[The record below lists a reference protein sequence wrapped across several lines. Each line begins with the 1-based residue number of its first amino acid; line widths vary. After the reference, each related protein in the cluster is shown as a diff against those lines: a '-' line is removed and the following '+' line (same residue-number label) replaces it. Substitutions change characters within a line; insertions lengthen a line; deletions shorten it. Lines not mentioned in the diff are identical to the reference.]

1 MNWDIGMMPMKWR
14 IAGKKLQY
22 VRKLQLKEDEN
33 ITKRALQ
40 QEVALGIIGLAHECL
55 DKTNEIGLQN
65 VSHGTHKKGLIKRT
79 IAKKIKEQNGKQQK
93 SQRQA
98 YVQTRRQHIYQ
109 MPVLTTY
116 KSVVQI
122 QS

>member
-1 MNWDIGMMPMKWR
+1 MMPMKWR

-79 IAKKIKEQNGKQQK
+79 IAKKI
-93 SQRQA
+93 
-98 YVQTRRQHIYQ
+98 
-109 MPVLTTY
+109 
-116 KSVVQI
+116 
-122 QS
+122 